1 MPEAADAQGA
11 AGSSRA
17 SLRLV
22 LGYALG
28 GAGYAAGLVL
38 SAFFDL
44 PAGAIIVWMLAL
56 LGVLLAVMYR
66 FNFCSRPS
74 HS

>member
-1 MPEAADAQGA
+1 MPGA
-11 AGSSRA
+11 AGYKKEP
-17 SLRLV
+17 LRLA

-28 GAGYAAGLVL
+28 GMGYAAGLVL
-38 SAFFDL
+38 SALFDL

-56 LGVLLAVMYR
+56 LGVLLAMVSR
-66 FNFCSRPS
+66 FNFCSRM